1 MAYKCV
7 HSTTAETVT
16 VGFAQTSYSA
26 SEDGPLNVQVCA
38 EISNLLGDLQCDLVV
53 TFNAVS
59 NNKSGIFI
67 HQCEVVARKYVCLL
81 VCMYI

>member
-1 MAYKCV
+1 MLVYV

-16 VGFAQTSYSA
+16 VGFEQTSYPA

-38 EISNLLGDLQCDLVV
+38 EISNLLGDLECNLVV

-59 NNKSGIFI
+59 NNKSGK
-67 HQCEVVARKYVCLL
+67 VVHISYSNVKWLPQSTFL
-81 VCMYI
+81 